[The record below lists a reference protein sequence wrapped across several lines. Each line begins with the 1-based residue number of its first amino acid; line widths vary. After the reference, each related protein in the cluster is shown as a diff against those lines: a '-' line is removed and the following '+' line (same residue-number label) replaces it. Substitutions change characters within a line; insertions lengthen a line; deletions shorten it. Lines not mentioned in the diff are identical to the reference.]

1 SNHFRSFRIFL
12 YTMCETNITIEFSGG
27 AELLFGKTKK
37 HNVALPESSEQWTIK
52 SLLVWIRDNML
63 KERPEL
69 FMQGDTVRPGIL
81 VLIND
86 ADWELMGEL
95 EYAVQNSDRIVFI
108 STLHGG

>member
-1 SNHFRSFRIFL
+1 
-12 YTMCETNITIEFSGG
+12 MKVVIEFSGG
-27 AELLFGKTKK
+27 AELLFGRVKQ
-37 HNVALPESSEQWTIK
+37 HNADLPDSRKWTVGDLLFWIK
-52 SLLVWIRDNML
+52 DNLL

-69 FMQGDTVRPGIL
+69 FIQGKTVRPGIL

-95 EYAVQNSDRIVFI
+95 DYEIQDGDRIVFI

>member
-1 SNHFRSFRIFL
+1 MSVKIL
-12 YTMCETNITIEFSGG
+12 VEFGGG
-27 AELLFGKTKK
+27 AELLFDKVKK
-37 HNVALPESSEQWTIK
+37 HEVALPCKETPWTVRE
-52 SLLVWIRDNML
+52 LLPWMKDHML

-69 FMQGDTVRPGIL
+69 FLQGETVRPGIL

-95 EYAVQNSDRIVFI
+95 DYAIEENDKIVFI